1 MRSMKRSEQSGLKAL
16 AIIIVVIVVAFSAFR
31 CYYFFTHKGE
41 ELVPS
46 LIKRILWSPEEAS
59 EDADTELPVRLTVN
73 PNYDGKDR
81 SEEYIYSNI
90 ADTDAVIR
98 ISQTV
103 TYEYYNSNG
112 NAIKTVNT
120 KSFNAKG
127 KVVSSGY
134 RRESCE
140 MSNTDIKKQVIE
152 IDYRYDTEKIYR
164 DYLITSYTGSGAY
177 WSIVDSASEYSEQNR
192 T

>member
-1 MRSMKRSEQSGLKAL
+1 MKRSEQSGLKAL
-16 AIIIVVIVVAFSAFR
+16 SIIIVVIVVAFSAFR

-46 LIKRILWSPEEAS
+46 LIKRILWPPEEAL

-81 SEEYIYSNI
+81 SEEYIYSNL

-127 KVVSSGY
+127 KVISSGY

-140 MSNTDIKKQVIE
+140 MSNTDIKKQVVE
-152 IDYRYDTEKIYR
+152 INYRYDAEKIYR
-164 DYLITSYTGSGAY
+164 DYLITSYTVSGAY
-177 WSIVDSASEYSEQNR
+177 WNIVDSASEYSEQNR